1 MIWQIYGQ
9 TFEKT
14 NAIGQNRFDKSLKIR
29 NLQEKEGVMTAKE
42 LKEKI
47 IEEMGRLEDY
57 ADEHWDVE
65 LCKGATRFSDMLYDF
80 IRKLEV

>member
-1 MIWQIYGQ
+1 
-9 TFEKT
+9 
-14 NAIGQNRFDKSLKIR
+14 
-29 NLQEKEGVMTAKE
+29 MTAKE